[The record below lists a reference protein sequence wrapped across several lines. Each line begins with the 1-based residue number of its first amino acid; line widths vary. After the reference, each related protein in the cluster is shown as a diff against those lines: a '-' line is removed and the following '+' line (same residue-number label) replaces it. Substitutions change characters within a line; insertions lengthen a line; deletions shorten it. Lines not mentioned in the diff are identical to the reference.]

1 MIQANWRMCDK
12 CTGLFFA
19 GGAPA
24 PCPAGGV
31 HTSASGAV
39 FVLSDVGLSLPV
51 TATTDAS
58 LDESLA
64 LSVVSRSG
72 GNVGLSVMS
81 FGASAGDGINPTGVY
96 AQTDGLGTALWGVAV
111 DGPAVA
117 AFSKTGRGVRGESA
131 GQGDGV
137 AGFSQ
142 SGTGVFGE
150 GPGNGV
156 HGKSAAGRA
165 VYGENTAGG
174 DGVGGFSQ
182 TGTGVA
188 GVSASGNGVY
198 GRSDSGMAGYFDGHL
213 QVTGEIRMDGAD
225 FAEQFTV
232 PLDVAPG
239 TVMVIG
245 EAGQLAISNG
255 SYDKRVAGVV
265 AGAGRYRPGIV
276 LDTSGQPVVD
286 RARQAVSLMGK
297 TYCMADADHGA
308 IAVGDLLT
316 TADRPGC
323 AMRAADRDRAFGA
336 VLGKALE
343 PLSEGQRLIAIL
355 VALQ

>member
-1 MIQANWRMCDK
+1 MIQTNWRMCDK

-19 GGAPA
+19 GGASA
-24 PCPAGGV
+24 PCPAGGS
-31 HTSASGAV
+31 HTSSPGAV
-39 FVLSDVGLSLPV
+39 FVLSDVELSLPV

-58 LDESLA
+58 LDESPA
-64 LSVVSRSG
+64 LSIVSRSG
-72 GNVGLSVMS
+72 GNTGMNVVSY
-81 FGASAGDGINPTGVY
+81 GASAADGINPTGVY
-96 AQTDGLGTALWGVAV
+96 AETDGLGTALWGVAG
-111 DGPAVA
+111 DGPAVSA
-117 AFSKTGRGVRGESA
+117 HSNTGRGVQGESA
-131 GQGDGV
+131 GEGDGV

-142 SGTGVFGE
+142 AGTGVFGE
-150 GPGNGV
+150 GPRNGV

-165 VYGENTAGG
+165 IYGENTAGG

-188 GVSASGNGVY
+188 GVSAAGNGVY
-198 GRSDSGMAGYFDGHL
+198 GRSDSGMAGYFDGNL

-225 FAEQFTV
+225 FAEEFTV
-232 PLDVAPG
+232 PPDVAPG

-245 EAGQLAISNG
+245 DAGHLAISSG

-276 LDTSGQPVVD
+276 LDTGGQAEGD
-286 RARQAVSLMGK
+286 RARRAVSLMGK
-297 TYCMADADHGA
+297 TYAMADADHGA

-323 AMRAADRDRAFGA
+323 AMRAVDPDRAFGA